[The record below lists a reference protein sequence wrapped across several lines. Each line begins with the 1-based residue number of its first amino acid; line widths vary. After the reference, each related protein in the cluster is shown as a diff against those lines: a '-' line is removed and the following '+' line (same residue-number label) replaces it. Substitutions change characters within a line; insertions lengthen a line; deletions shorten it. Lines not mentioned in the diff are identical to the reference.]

1 MRKIFD
7 DRKEEVLKPQP
18 AVLSDDV
25 TFLAGA
31 IRAAKNTPPHIRRK
45 VIADIVNVMGCNPS
59 DLEFLFVPQ
68 NDNQNHEH
76 FDFPNSARRRQ
87 IIRDNFLDAAE

>member
-1 MRKIFD
+1 MQKIFD
-7 DRKEEVLKPQP
+7 DKAEAVCNPQP

-31 IRAAKNTPPHIRRK
+31 IRAAKNTPLHIRRK
-45 VIADIVNVMGCNPS
+45 VMADIVNIMGCNPS